1 MPTYNVTQASL
12 TADVITLTL
21 TSVSGLKAG
30 LQAVV
35 SGIGHPYDGTHTLT
49 AVTTT
54 DNLDGTYTYT
64 ITFAQNHVDIADADV
79 AGEVYVTPTWCDA
92 NDVEGFLGVTPAA
105 AEDVAWLDYAVAAGN
120 DWAYDRRQAA
130 GYTDL
135 IESPPSQRAKTGTI
149 MKAAE
154 IYRQRGSFGSYQ
166 QYSEMDAI
174 QQIGASTELLRML
187 GIPRPVIA

>member
-30 LQAVV
+30 MSAVV
-35 SGIGHPYDGTHTLT
+35 SGIGHPYDGTHQIETV
-49 AVTTT
+49 VTTY
-54 DNLDGTYTYT
+54 NLDGTFTYT
-64 ITFAQNHVDIADADV
+64 LTIDQNHVNIAEADV
-79 AGEVYVTPTWCDA
+79 AGELYVTPTWCDA
-92 NDVEGFLGVTPAA
+92 ADVEGFLGVSPAA
-105 AEDVAWLDYAVAAGN
+105 PEDIAWLDYAVAAGN
-120 DWAYDRRQAA
+120 DWAWDRRLSA
-130 GYTDL
+130 GYSDL

-154 IYRQRGSFGSYQ
+154 VYRQRGSFGSYQ
-166 QYSEMDAI
+166 QYTEMDAVA
-174 QQIGASTELLRML
+174 QIGASTELLRML